1 MVDAEGGG
9 DGVDFPVF
17 PKINPANV
25 GVLFGR
31 DQRRERHDERIPDF
45 GRSRVKA
52 DTADAS
58 SSPLTCLVEMNPQV
72 PMRSV
77 NSRAHRD

>member
-17 PKINPANV
+17 PKINPASV

-45 GRSRVKA
+45 GPSRV
-52 DTADAS
+52 
-58 SSPLTCLVEMNPQV
+58 
-72 PMRSV
+72 
-77 NSRAHRD
+77 